1 LNSIQSGIQGPEHP
15 NPGREFYAVG
25 FPRVAYLPDNPK
37 GRKVLRLL
45 DEAWHRKLIFTVGT
59 RFPNKLIKF
68 NDDAFFSSHL
78 ITSTKSLFCSR
89 TIAKSNFARLIHK

>member
-1 LNSIQSGIQGPEHP
+1 MTVLNSIQSGIQGPEHP

-59 RFPNKLIKF
+59 RFPNKLIKYFFFLHTF
-68 NDDAFFSSHL
+68 NNDAFFFFQ
-78 ITSTKSLFCSR
+78 KSQTL
-89 TIAKSNFARLIHK
+89 HD